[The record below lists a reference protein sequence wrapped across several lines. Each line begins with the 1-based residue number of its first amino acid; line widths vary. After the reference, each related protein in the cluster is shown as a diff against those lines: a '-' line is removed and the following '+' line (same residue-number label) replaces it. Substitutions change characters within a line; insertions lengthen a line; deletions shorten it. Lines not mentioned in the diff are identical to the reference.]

1 MSLACPTMQT
11 AQATAESA
19 ERSLKASAGQPTHA
33 PGATNA
39 SRNMHAKFAKLGYS
53 LPIEIECT
61 EHVCTSE
68 DVQTLQNFT
77 TYHVKP
83 RSWIRHWMTHAPELL
98 GGCSGPASDNFEA
111 FWRTYEVQH
120 PNHVVFETHSHQLE
134 KVVPLLLHG
143 DEGRTV
149 KRTNYLVM
157 SMESPLGSV
166 NDPNIRCAC
175 SEEMA
180 GRKDLP
186 SYGNDLGT
194 LSPKTLEIARK
205 QLTNY
210 KGHSYL
216 SKWLLFGVGG
226 WIYKKQP
233 HIMDELLQIATA
245 DLQQLF
251 YNGVELSNGERV
263 FGAVIGVKGDMAFH
277 KQTMRLLRSYYN
289 CGQKVNIPLCH
300 HCLAGNDQYKF
311 EDFGEDPS
319 WVASMYMER
328 PWPVENPPPLSNI
341 PYDNTCPEQALQGD
355 IFHIHK
361 LGVARDVIGGVLI
374 ILLRLGFMDHEGSTK
389 NMTDRF
395 TRAHSYFA
403 MWCSSNGKTPGL
415 RSFSKAYFNLKTLV
429 SAPWVNAKGSDSTLL
444 LEWLD
449 FTLRLNLQHPS
460 VEGHTQLLRH
470 MLQLVESS
478 LAVRM
483 VHTHRLWLE
492 RDCARRL
499 YVKLMTVLR
508 AYSVMAQ
515 SAMRLK
521 IRAFVLKPKHH
532 SLHHIAWFLKTEL
545 RKGAA
550 LIYNPQGYAC
560 EMNEDFVGRI
570 SRLSRRVGFRLCD
583 KRVFE
588 RVFLKVTALLRR
600 RKELRQSRSR
610 SSRVKGKFRK

>member
-194 LSPKTLEIARK
+194 L
-205 QLTNY
+205 
-210 KGHSYL
+210 
-216 SKWLLFGVGG
+216 
-226 WIYKKQP
+226 KK
-233 HIMDELLQIATA
+233 
-245 DLQQLF
+245 
-251 YNGVELSNGERV
+251 
-263 FGAVIGVKGDMAFH
+263 
-277 KQTMRLLRSYYN
+277 
-289 CGQKVNIPLCH
+289 
-300 HCLAGNDQYKF
+300 
-311 EDFGEDPS
+311 
-319 WVASMYMER
+319 
-328 PWPVENPPPLSNI
+328 
-341 PYDNTCPEQALQGD
+341 
-355 IFHIHK
+355 
-361 LGVARDVIGGVLI
+361 
-374 ILLRLGFMDHEGSTK
+374 
-389 NMTDRF
+389 DRF
-395 TRAHSYFA
+395 IYVISQVIRIL
-403 MWCSSNGKTPGL
+403 G
-415 RSFSKAYFNLKTLV
+415 
-429 SAPWVNAKGSDSTLL
+429 
-444 LEWLD
+444 LD
-449 FTLRLNLQHPS
+449 FTLH
-460 VEGHTQLLRH
+460 
-470 MLQLVESS
+470 
-478 LAVRM
+478 
-483 VHTHRLWLE
+483 
-492 RDCARRL
+492 
-499 YVKLMTVLR
+499 YVSIVLG
-508 AYSVMAQ
+508 V
-515 SAMRLK
+515 
-521 IRAFVLKPKHH
+521 
-532 SLHHIAWFLKTEL
+532 
-545 RKGAA
+545 
-550 LIYNPQGYAC
+550 
-560 EMNEDFVGRI
+560 
-570 SRLSRRVGFRLCD
+570 
-583 KRVFE
+583 
-588 RVFLKVTALLRR
+588 
-600 RKELRQSRSR
+600 
-610 SSRVKGKFRK
+610 SRVYIYILFWCFLGDLGKWEKSI

>member
-1 MSLACPTMQT
+1 MEKLNFSEMSKYGEGMLYWTEVHSRGLLKKTKRRITQEMEEWDEDVEEGDNRSEPELEWGFMADKTESKPGLSLKDVEDKDLEAVHVETDDVKKEIQRLNYPEVEGDLAPSAIVPKACQSIQKQVSKLESLLGNFLGGKELSMLQNRMT
-11 AQATAESA
+11 AKLKSAVEELSKLDEILIDQHGQGVLDGFDYKSRAPAPEKKVKESKESREPKLPGKAKAKAKATAESA

-33 PGATNA
+33 
-39 SRNMHAKFAKLGYS
+39 
-53 LPIEIECT
+53 
-61 EHVCTSE
+61 
-68 DVQTLQNFT
+68 
-77 TYHVKP
+77 
-83 RSWIRHWMTHAPELL
+83 
-98 GGCSGPASDNFEA
+98 
-111 FWRTYEVQH
+111 
-120 PNHVVFETHSHQLE
+120 
-134 KVVPLLLHG
+134 
-143 DEGRTV
+143 
-149 KRTNYLVM
+149 
-157 SMESPLGSV
+157 
-166 NDPNIRCAC
+166 
-175 SEEMA
+175 
-180 GRKDLP
+180 
-186 SYGNDLGT
+186 
-194 LSPKTLEIARK
+194 
-205 QLTNY
+205 
-210 KGHSYL
+210 
-216 SKWLLFGVGG
+216 
-226 WIYKKQP
+226 
-233 HIMDELLQIATA
+233 
-245 DLQQLF
+245 
-251 YNGVELSNGERV
+251 
-263 FGAVIGVKGDMAFH
+263 
-277 KQTMRLLRSYYN
+277 
-289 CGQKVNIPLCH
+289 
-300 HCLAGNDQYKF
+300 
-311 EDFGEDPS
+311 
-319 WVASMYMER
+319 
-328 PWPVENPPPLSNI
+328 
-341 PYDNTCPEQALQGD
+341 LQGD

-361 LGVARDVIGGVLI
+361 LGAARDVIGGVLI